1 MKAFHVNP
9 ERLGKTFVP
18 HLTTEEVS
26 AAARHGTVLLL
37 PMGTVE
43 SNGPHQLLGCDYLVS
58 ERLAQ
63 EVASRGAGLRLP
75 TLHYGVSE
83 LHEGMPGT
91 FALSEDLFRDL
102 LRAVL
107 EGAARNG
114 FRHVLIFNCH
124 RHNHQPIE
132 ILARALRREG
142 RIGVAVIDPLEV
154 AKDLAR
160 EAFAVDSPA
169 AVGHGGEPLASLMCH
184 LHPEDVRMDRVA
196 PGALES
202 FHGLTALS
210 STRFRFDGSK
220 VGLFPYA
227 EEVNASG
234 AWADLSS
241 THAERGKQAFERLC
255 DFTASFA
262 ERFARMPLVA

>member
-1 MKAFHVNP
+1 VTDSPSANKSF
-9 ERLGKTFVP
+9 LP
-18 HLTTEEVS
+18 HLTTEELT
-26 AAARHGTVLLL
+26 AAARSGTVLLL

-63 EVASRGAGLRLP
+63 EVARRGAGLRMP

-91 FALSEDLFRDL
+91 FGLSESLFSSL

-107 EGAARNG
+107 EEAGRNG

-154 AKDLAR
+154 GRDLAR
-160 EAFAVDSPA
+160 EAFAGDTSA

-184 LHPEDVRMDRVA
+184 LYPDDVRLDRAA
-196 PGALES
+196 PGDLAE
-202 FHGLTALS
+202 FHGLPAIN
-210 STRFRFDGSK
+210 STRFRFQGSK

-227 EEVNASG
+227 EEINASG
-234 AWADLSS
+234 AWADLSN
-241 THAERGKQAFERLC
+241 TDAERGKAAFERLC
-255 DFTASFA
+255 DFTVEFA
-262 ERFARMPLVA
+262 GKFARMPLIE